1 MSGRHVVIALAGLV
15 AAMASCI
22 ATAQGAATPSRGE
35 LLYDTHCKAC
45 HREQVHWRDQKL
57 ATDWTSLR
65 EQVRHWQASA
75 RLGWS
80 EADIVEVTR
89 HLNDAH
95 YRFPRVADQ
104 RAGLG
109 GSRLQRGGA

>member
-1 MSGRHVVIALAGLV
+1 MAGLLV
-15 AAMASCI
+15 GLTGAPAA
-22 ATAQGAATPSRGE
+22 AQTAATPSRGE

-45 HREQVHWRDQKL
+45 HREQVHWRDKTL
-57 ATDWTSLR
+57 ATDWQTLR

-75 RLGWS
+75 LLGWS

-89 HLNDAH
+89 FLNDAH
-95 YRFPRVADQ
+95 YGFQRVADQ

-109 GSRLQRGGA
+109 TAAGARGH